1 MQKAKQTSVMPA
13 CFAVMKRG
21 EYIKTVARFKRVLRQ
36 EALILAL
43 LDCV

>member
-1 MQKAKQTSVMPA
+1 MPA

-36 EALILAL
+36 GASI
-43 LDCV
+43 